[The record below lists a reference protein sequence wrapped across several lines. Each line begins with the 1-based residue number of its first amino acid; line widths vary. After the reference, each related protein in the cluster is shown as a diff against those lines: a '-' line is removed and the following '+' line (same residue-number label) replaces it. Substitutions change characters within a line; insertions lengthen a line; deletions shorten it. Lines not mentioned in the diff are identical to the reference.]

1 MKQLGQVCYLLV
13 GPLEDVEDTEE
24 EQEDSALLLE
34 DPLVL
39 EVHFGEGVEAVGSL

>member
-1 MKQLGQVCYLLV
+1 MRQLGQVYYLQV
-13 GPLEDVEDTEE
+13 GHLEGVEDTEV

-39 EVHFGEGVEAVGSL
+39 EAHFGAEEEVVGSL